1 MIYVPGMKGTAVS
14 IIATT

>member
-1 MIYVPGMKGTAVS
+1 MIYVPGMKDTAVS